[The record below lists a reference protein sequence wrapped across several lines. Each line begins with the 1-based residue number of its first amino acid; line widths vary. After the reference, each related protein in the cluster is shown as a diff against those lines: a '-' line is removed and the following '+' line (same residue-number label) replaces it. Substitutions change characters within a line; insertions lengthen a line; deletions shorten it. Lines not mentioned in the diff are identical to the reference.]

1 MTDGTRTR
9 LCLSDSCGQ
18 PHECR
23 HPISQC
29 RCPFCDGDAVET
41 VGAERLPGFGDV
53 AAKPAER
60 RYPG

>member
-1 MTDGTRTR
+1 MTDAIRTR

-23 HPISQC
+23 QPISRC
-29 RCPFCDGDAVET
+29 FCPFCNGTEVET
-41 VGAERLPGFGDV
+41 VWAERLPVFEDV

>member
-1 MTDGTRTR
+1 MTDATRTG

-18 PHECR
+18 AHECR

-29 RCPFCDGDAVET
+29 RCPFCGGDQLKIVW
-41 VGAERLPGFGDV
+41 AERLPGFDDI